1 MAEFQRFQ
9 KPEKRKIV
17 MYCDIFVYA
26 HDLFIV
32 VLPYMALGL
41 LGGGV
46 LLVIGHL
53 FQIYHVDIHLCHKSS
68 RSTPLLPLLICDLFF
83 C

>member
-17 MYCDIFVYA
+17 LYRGIFVYA

-32 VLPYMALGL
+32 VLSYHMALGL

-46 LLVIGHL
+46 LLVI
-53 FQIYHVDIHLCHKSS
+53 
-68 RSTPLLPLLICDLFF
+68 
-83 C
+83 

>member
-26 HDLFIV
+26 LDLFIV
-32 VLPYMALGL
+32 VLPYHISLGL

-46 LLVIGHL
+46 LLV
-53 FQIYHVDIHLCHKSS
+53 V
-68 RSTPLLPLLICDLFF
+68 
-83 C
+83 

>member
-26 HDLFIV
+26 HDLFIYSRPP
-32 VLPYMALGL
+32 LYGFGTF
-41 LGGGV
+41 GGRS
-46 LLVIGHL
+46 VISYWTS
-53 FQIYHVDIHLCHKSS
+53 FPNIS
-68 RSTPLLPLLICDLFF
+68 
-83 C
+83 

>member
-9 KPEKRKIV
+9 KPEKWKIV

-32 VLPYMALGL
+32 VLPYHMALGL
-41 LGGGV
+41 LGAGV
-46 LLVIGHL
+46 LLVI
-53 FQIYHVDIHLCHKSS
+53 
-68 RSTPLLPLLICDLFF
+68 
-83 C
+83 